1 MQKATVVASGEKFVI
16 YNQSIF
22 YQLHKYQLRIAIQQ
36 IK

>member
-22 YQLHKYQLRIAIQQ
+22 YQLRIAIQQ